1 MCDGRQSET
10 NSTAV
15 LDQVEKRRKTWP
27 MRKEVFSTR
36 ERWLYLNSIGY
47 DPSVRSKL
55 HQEDRFQLN
64 KTFPFIIQFVPR
76 LVTVFRYWQ
85 NYFRPRNSGWIT
97 LTCLLPSIVGL
108 VCVTSVVSCTIE
120 GTITREV
127 NSSYA
132 RNFCLLLVENP
143 YLLLVKNL
151 EENISC
157 DLQILWVM
165 KREFIRFM
173 NVGIT

>member
-1 MCDGRQSET
+1 MCDRRQSET

-27 MRKEVFSTR
+27 MRKEVFFTR
-36 ERWLYLNSIGY
+36 ERWLYLNSIGS

-64 KTFPFIIQFVPR
+64 KTSPLIIRFVPR

-97 LTCLLPSIVGL
+97 LTCPLPSIV
-108 VCVTSVVSCTIE
+108 VSMRDKRRRLHDR
-120 GTITREV
+120 GND
-127 NSSYA
+127 NSRSQQFV
-132 RNFCLLLVENP
+132 RKKFLSF
-143 YLLLVKNL
+143 
-151 EENISC
+151 ISR
-157 DLQILWVM
+157 
-165 KREFIRFM
+165 KSF
-173 NVGIT
+173 